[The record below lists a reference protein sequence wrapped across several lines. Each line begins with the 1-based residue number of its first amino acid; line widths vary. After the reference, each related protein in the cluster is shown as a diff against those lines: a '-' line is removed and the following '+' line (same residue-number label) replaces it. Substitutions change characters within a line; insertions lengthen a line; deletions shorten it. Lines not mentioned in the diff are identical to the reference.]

1 MKIFLNY
8 IVIPTIVVIEVIGVS
23 KLYPICE
30 NSIWKFIYVV
40 KNEENEILFYFSLK
54 CGMLY
59 DDFID
64 EKSLKLLNKLMD
76 IKPG

>member
-30 NSIWKFIYVV
+30 NSIWKLILLYFVVYVTYEIYRII
-40 KNEENEILFYFSLK
+40 KNYYYNNNF
-54 CGMLY
+54 
-59 DDFID
+59 
-64 EKSLKLLNKLMD
+64 
-76 IKPG
+76 